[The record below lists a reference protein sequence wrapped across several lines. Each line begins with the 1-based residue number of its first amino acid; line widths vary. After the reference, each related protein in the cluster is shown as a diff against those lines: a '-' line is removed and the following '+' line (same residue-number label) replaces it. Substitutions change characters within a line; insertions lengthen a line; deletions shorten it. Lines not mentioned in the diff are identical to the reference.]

1 MCLLIFQKM
10 HWPLLSFILSIT
22 KVTGVSF
29 RTPKNY
35 MLYKISKLC
44 HYKSDIGNPNSA
56 TSDRITFHLCSYS
69 KLVSPSI
76 IYFTKIKPLK
86 SYEKCFVS
94 PKQFFWFLQY
104 SNLFQLGSWKWNNY
118 DIMKRITNLIF
129 GKTQKSFWTKGTK
142 MVMWRTTKE
151 KNFWTYL
158 AILKAVL
165 DWVQKLK

>member
-1 MCLLIFQKM
+1 MPQMHLALANCPLLILLKMCLLIFQKM

-86 SYEKCFVS
+86 SYEKCFLFHLNS
-94 PKQFFWFLQY
+94 SFGFCNIQIY
-104 SNLFQLGSWKWNNY
+104 SN
-118 DIMKRITNLIF
+118 
-129 GKTQKSFWTKGTK
+129 
-142 MVMWRTTKE
+142 
-151 KNFWTYL
+151 
-158 AILKAVL
+158 
-165 DWVQKLK
+165 